1 MNSIKKLAIG
11 ISCVLGHPLLAQ
23 TAPGDS
29 TKTDADK
36 MDEVV
41 IIGYG
46 KASKK
51 EFTGAN
57 SSLKGQSLE
66 KLNIPRMDQAL
77 QGQIPGVVVSTNSGS
92 PGGTASIRIR
102 GLSTFGD
109 NDPLILVDG
118 VVYDSEGLNAL
129 SPNDIASIN
138 VLKDATAGIYG
149 VRAANGVIIIETK
162 KGSLKSAPKWEISGF
177 QGIQQTAKK
186 LDLLNAREYAV
197 LKNEMFAA
205 GGEALPF
212 KNTSLGEGTNW
223 QDSLFKLAPIHQLN
237 ISVNGGNDKS
247 TYSIGGSIFDQQGIV
262 GLEKANFNRL
272 NGRVNFDTRL
282 SDKWRYSSVFLYTN
296 EKRSALPENGIGSVL
311 YNTINAFPTDPIKG
325 SNGKYT
331 YLEEVSDIINPF
343 AQMENTH
350 NWAWVNKFV
359 GKQEL
364 SAELTKNLTFTNRFN
379 YNFAL
384 VDNKA
389 FSPLVWFGPGKAQN
403 TALNENLDPSTV
415 EIAPGTTIDRGASVS
430 EARATYGDLNFES
443 FINHQKDWK
452 GGRKLKTTAG
462 VSIFQR
468 RGSYL
473 GGTAYNIPNNSLEFA
488 DISAN
493 LAPGGYLNNVYSW
506 EFMERLLSG
515 FIRGEYS
522 LRNKYFIS
530 GIIRRDGSSKFGP
543 NARWGWFP
551 TLSGAWIVSDEDFYN
566 IAWMKTAKLRL
577 SYGVS
582 GNDQIENFAYRGLLN
597 GEGDYVFNDIIVKGV
612 SIGRASNP
620 DLKWESTSQFNAG
633 ADLNIGRHLTTT
645 FNYFI
650 KRTKDLLF
658 QPDVSGLLGTAGPG
672 SYPPIINAGDVS
684 NSGVELDIQY
694 QGSIKSRWN
703 LAMGLNAAYLKNTVL
718 STPDGVDFIPGA
730 AFGVGGGVASRFQ
743 KGQPIGYFMGYQTDG
758 VFQSQAEIDQ
768 SPVKQL
774 GAKPGDL
781 KFVDQNGDGVI
792 SFSDDSDK
800 KFLGSPLPKFTA
812 GYNLSLSR
820 KGWDIS
826 MQLYAALGQ
835 KIVRNYERQQP
846 YANQLAY
853 TINRWTGPESTN
865 DHPRLTTSLTR
876 NNVFSDYYV
885 EDGSFL
891 RLRNLQIGYSV
902 TGKSLQKLKM
912 TALRIY
918 LSANNLYTLTKYMG
932 YDPDLG
938 SVGGA
943 LGAGIDNG
951 FYPQARSLMLGFSI
965 RF

>member
-1 MNSIKKLAIG
+1 MRFFLR
-11 ISCVLGHPLLAQ
+11 CVVACCALNGPSVLMGQ
-23 TAPGDS
+23 VNT
-29 TKTDADK
+29 TDTSGRMED
-36 MDEVV
+36 VL

-46 KASKK
+46 KSTKK

-92 PGGTASIRIR
+92 PGGTSSIRIR

-129 SPNDIASIN
+129 NPNDIASIN

-149 VRAANGVIIIETK
+149 VRAANGVIIVETK
-162 KGSLKSAPKWEISGF
+162 KGQLKSAPRWEFSGF
-177 QGIQQTAKK
+177 QGMQQTAKK
-186 LDLLNAREYAV
+186 LDLLNAKEYAI

-205 GGEALPF
+205 GGEAMPF

-223 QDSLFKLAPIHQLN
+223 QDSIFKLAPVYQYN
-237 ISVNGGNDKS
+237 VSVSGGNDKS
-247 TYSIGGSIFDQQGIV
+247 TYSVGGSVYDQQGIV
-262 GLEKANFNRL
+262 GLEKANFKRI
-272 NGRVNFDTRL
+272 NGRVNFDTRM

-296 EKRSALPENGIGSVL
+296 EKRSGLPENGIGSVL

-331 YLEEVSDIINPF
+331 YLEEVADIINPF
-343 AQMENTH
+343 AQMANTY

-364 SAELTKNLTFTNRFN
+364 TADLSENLTFTNRFN

-389 FSPLVWFGPGKAQN
+389 FSPLVWFGTGKAQN
-403 TALNENLDPSTV
+403 TALNENLDPTMV
-415 EIAPGTTIDRGASVS
+415 EIAPGTKIERGASVS
-430 EARATYGDLNFES
+430 EGRATYGDLNFES
-443 FINHQKDWK
+443 FINHQHEWR

-462 VSIFQR
+462 FSVFQR
-468 RGSYL
+468 RGNYL
-473 GGTAYNIPNNSLEFA
+473 GGTAYNIPNNSLDFA

-493 LAPGGYLNNVYSW
+493 LAAGGYLNNVYSW
-506 EFMERLLSG
+506 EFTERLLSA
-515 FIRGEYS
+515 FVRSEYNI
-522 LRNKYFIS
+522 RNKYFLS
-530 GIIRRDGSSKFGP
+530 GILRRDGSSKFGP
-543 NARWGWFP
+543 NSRWGWFP
-551 TLSGAWIVSDEDFYN
+551 TLSGAWLISDEDFYN
-566 IAWMKTAKLRL
+566 VKWMRSAKLRM

-597 GEGDYVFNDIIVKGV
+597 GEGDYIFNDIIVKGV
-612 SIGRASNP
+612 AIGRASNP
-620 DLKWESTSQFNAG
+620 DLKWESTTQFNLG
-633 ADLNIGRHLTTT
+633 TDLTLGRYFTTT
-645 FNYFI
+645 VNYFV
-650 KRTKDLLF
+650 KKTKDLLF
-658 QPDVSGLLGTAGPG
+658 QPDVSGVLGTAGPG

-684 NSGVELDIQY
+684 NSGVELDVQY
-694 QGSIKSRWN
+694 QGSMKKRWN
-703 LAMGLNAAYLKNTVL
+703 LSMGFNLAYLKNVVM
-718 STPDGVDFIPGA
+718 STPKGVNYIPGA

-743 KGQPIGYFMGYQTDG
+743 KDYPIGFFMGYQTDG
-758 VFQSQAEIDQ
+758 IFQSQAEIDN
-768 SPVKQL
+768 SPVKQA
-774 GAKPGDL
+774 GAKPGDF
-781 KFVDQNGDGVI
+781 KFKDLNGDGVI
-792 SFSDDSDK
+792 NFSDDSDK
-800 KFLGSPLPKFTA
+800 KSLGSPLPKFTA

-820 KGWDIS
+820 GGWDVS
-826 MQLYAALGQ
+826 MQLYAAVGQ

-846 YANQLAY
+846 YANQLSY
-853 TINRWTGPESTN
+853 TINRWTGPNSTN
-865 DHPRLTTSLTR
+865 ENPRLTTSLNR

-891 RLRNLQIGYSV
+891 RLRNLQVGY
-902 TGKSLQKLKM
+902 TLRGKQLQKLKM
-912 TALRIY
+912 TGLRIY
-918 LSANNLYTLTKYMG
+918 LSANNIYTLTKYMG

-951 FYPQARSLMLGFSI
+951 FYPQARTIMLGFSI

>member
-1 MNSIKKLAIG
+1 MQKILKLTGMVCAFGAAPLIG
-11 ISCVLGHPLLAQ
+11 Q
-23 TAPGDS
+23 TSQDTGQV
-29 TKTDADK
+29 DK

-41 IIGYG
+41 VIGYG
-46 KASKK
+46 KSSKK

-57 SSLKGQSLE
+57 SSIKGQDLE

-118 VVYDSEGLNAL
+118 VVYDSDGLNAL
-129 SPNDIASIN
+129 NPNDIASIN

-149 VRAANGVIIIETK
+149 VRAANGVIIVETK
-162 KGSLKSAPKWEISGF
+162 KGLLKSAPKWEISGF
-177 QGIQQTAKK
+177 TGIQQTSKK
-186 LDLLNAREYAV
+186 LDLLNAREYAI

-205 GGEALPF
+205 GGEPMPF

-223 QDSLFKLAPIHQLN
+223 QDSIFKKAPIKQLN

-247 TYSIGGSIFDQQGIV
+247 TYSIGLSVFDQQGIV
-262 GLEKANFNRL
+262 GLEKANFSRL
-272 NGRVNFDTRL
+272 NGRVNFDTKL
-282 SDKWRYSSVFLYTN
+282 SDKWRYSNVFLFTN
-296 EKRSALPENGIGSVL
+296 EKRSALQENGIGSVL
-311 YNTINAFPTDPIKG
+311 YNTINAFPTDPIKT
-325 SNGKYT
+325 SNGKYS

-343 AQMENTH
+343 AQIENSY

-364 SAELTKNLTFTNRFN
+364 SADITKNLTFTNRFN

-384 VDNKA
+384 FDNKV

-403 TALNENLDPSTV
+403 TAINENLDPSTV
-415 EIAPGTTIDRGASVS
+415 EIAPGTKIDRGASVS
-430 EARATYGDLNFES
+430 EGRATYTDLNFES
-443 FINHQKDWK
+443 FLNHSKEWK
-452 GGRKLKTTAG
+452 GGKKLKTTAG
-462 VSIFQR
+462 LSVFQR
-468 RGSYL
+468 RGNYL
-473 GGTAYNIPNNSLEFA
+473 GGTAYNIPNNALEFA

-506 EFMERLLSG
+506 QFAERLLSA
-515 FIRGEYS
+515 FLRTEYN
-522 LRNKYFIS
+522 LRNKYFLS

-551 TLSGAWIVSDEDFYN
+551 TLSGSWIISEEDFYN
-566 IAWMKTAKLRL
+566 ISWMRTAKLRL

-582 GNDQIENFAYRGLLN
+582 GNDQIDNFAYRGLLN

-612 SIGRASNP
+612 AIGRASNP
-620 DLKWESTSQFNAG
+620 DLKWETTRQFNAG
-633 ADLNIGRHLTTT
+633 LDLSIGKRITATM
-645 FNYFI
+645 NYFI
-650 KRTKDLLF
+650 KNTKDLLF
-658 QPDVSGLLGTAGPG
+658 QPDVSGILGTAGSG
-672 SYPPIINAGDVS
+672 SYPPIINAGNVS
-684 NSGVELDIQY
+684 NTGFELDVQY
-694 QGSIKSRWN
+694 QKSFKNKWN
-703 LAMGLNAAYLKNTVL
+703 IAMGINAAYLKNLVL
-718 STPDGVDFIPGA
+718 SIPSGVDYIPGA
-730 AFGVGGGVASRFQ
+730 AFGVGGSVASRFQ
-743 KGQPIGYFMGYQTDG
+743 KGYPIGFFMGYQTDG
-758 VFQSQAEIDQ
+758 VFQTQAEIDQ
-768 SPVKQL
+768 SPVKQE
-774 GAKPGDL
+774 GAKPGDFRY
-781 KFVDQNGDGVI
+781 KDINGDGVI
-792 SFSDDSDK
+792 NFSDDSDK
-800 KFLGSPLPKFTA
+800 KMLGSPIPKFTA
-812 GYNLSLSR
+812 GYNLNISK

-826 MQLYAALGQ
+826 MQLYTALGQ

-846 YANQLAY
+846 YANMLSY
-853 TINRWTGPESTN
+853 NINRWTGPGTTN
-865 DHPRLTTSLTR
+865 ENPRLTTALTR

-891 RLRNLQIGYSV
+891 RIRNIQIGY
-902 TGKSLQKLKM
+902 TLKGKSLERLKLSG
-912 TALRIY
+912 LRIY
-918 LSANNLYTLTKYMG
+918 LSGNNIYTFTKYMG

-951 FYPQARSLMLGFSI
+951 FYPQARSIMLGFSI

>member
-1 MNSIKKLAIG
+1 MED
-11 ISCVLGHPLLAQ
+11 VL
-23 TAPGDS
+23 
-29 TKTDADK
+29 
-36 MDEVV
+36 

-46 KASKK
+46 KATKK

-57 SSLKGQSLE
+57 SSIKGQSLE

-92 PGGTASIRIR
+92 PGGTSSIRIR

-129 SPNDIASIN
+129 NPNDIASIN

-149 VRAANGVIIIETK
+149 VRAANGVIIVETK
-162 KGSLKSAPKWEISGF
+162 KGQLKSAPRWEISGF
-177 QGIQQTAKK
+177 QGLQQTAKK
-186 LDLLNAREYAV
+186 LDLLNAKEYAV

-205 GGEALPF
+205 GGEPMPF

-223 QDSLFKLAPIHQLN
+223 QDSIFKLAPVYQYN
-237 ISVNGGNDKS
+237 VSVSGGNEKS
-247 TYSIGGSIFDQQGIV
+247 TYSLGGSIFDQQGIV

-272 NGRVNFDTRL
+272 NGRANFDTKM
-282 SDKWRYSSVFLYTN
+282 SDKLRYSSVFLYTN

-311 YNTINAFPTDPIKG
+311 YNTINAFPTDPIRG

-331 YLEEVSDIINPF
+331 YLEEVADIINPF
-343 AQMENTH
+343 AQMENTY

-364 SAELTKNLTFTNRFN
+364 TADINENLTFTNRFN
-379 YNFAL
+379 YNYAL
-384 VDNKA
+384 VDNKS
-389 FSPLVWFGPGKAQN
+389 FSPLAWFGLGKAQN
-403 TALNENLDPSTV
+403 TALNENLDPTMV
-415 EIAPGTTIDRGASVS
+415 EIAPDVKIERGASVS
-430 EARATYGDLNFES
+430 EGKATYGDLNFES
-443 FINHQKDWK
+443 FLNHQKEFV
-452 GGRKLKTTAG
+452 GGNKLKTTAG
-462 VSIFQR
+462 VSVFQR
-468 RGSYL
+468 RGNYL
-473 GGTAYNIPNNSLEFA
+473 GGTAYNIPNNSLDFA

-493 LAPGGYLNNVYSW
+493 LAPGGFLNNVYSW
-506 EFMERLLSG
+506 EFKERLLSA
-515 FIRGEYS
+515 FVRSEYNMKN
-522 LRNKYFIS
+522 RYFLS
-530 GIIRRDGSSKFGP
+530 GILRRDGSSKFGP

-551 TLSGAWIVSDEDFYN
+551 TLSGAWLISDEDFYN
-566 IAWMKTAKLRL
+566 VKWMRTAKLRM

-597 GEGDYVFNDIIVKGV
+597 GEGDYIFNDIIVKGV
-612 SIGRASNP
+612 AIGRASNP
-620 DLKWESTSQFNAG
+620 DLKWESTSQFNVG
-633 ADLNIGRHLTTT
+633 ADVTLGRKLTTT
-645 FNYFI
+645 VNYFV

-658 QPDVSGLLGTAGPG
+658 QPEVSGVLGTAGPG

-694 QGSIKSRWN
+694 QNAAKKRWN
-703 LAMGLNAAYLKNTVL
+703 VSMGLNFAYLKNVVL
-718 STPDGVDFIPGA
+718 ATPKGVDFIPGA
-730 AFGVGGGVASRFQ
+730 AFGVGGNTASRFQ
-743 KGQPIGYFMGYQTDG
+743 KDYPIGFFMGYETAGIFQT
-758 VFQSQAEIDQ
+758 QAEIDNAT
-768 SPVKQL
+768 VKQA

-781 KFVDQNGDGVI
+781 KFVDQNGDGI
-792 SFSDDSDK
+792 INFSDDSDK
-800 KFLGSPLPKFTA
+800 KMLGSPLPKFTA
-812 GYNLSLSR
+812 GYNLSVSH
-820 KGWDIS
+820 KGLDIS
-826 MQLYAALGQ
+826 MQLYAAVGQ

-853 TINRWTGPESTN
+853 TIGRCTGPNSTN
-865 DHPRLTTSLTR
+865 ENPRLTTSLTR

-891 RLRNLQIGYSV
+891 RLRNLQIGY
-902 TGKSLQKLKM
+902 TLKGQQLQKLKM
-912 TALRIY
+912 NGLRIY

-951 FYPQARSLMLGFSI
+951 FYPQARSIMMGFSI